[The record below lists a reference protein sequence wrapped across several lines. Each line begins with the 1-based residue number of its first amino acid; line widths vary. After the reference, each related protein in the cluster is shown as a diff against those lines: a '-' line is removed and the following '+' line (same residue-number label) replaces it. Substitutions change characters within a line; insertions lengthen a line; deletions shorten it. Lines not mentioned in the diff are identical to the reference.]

1 MNERHRGTEPEVL
14 LHPHAA
20 DALVL
25 AARPERREEIV
36 AVVLADGSVRRL
48 GDRPEPKAA
57 GRRWSSGSLAG
68 RDWVI
73 WWERRRMGTVAS

>member
-1 MNERHRGTEPEVL
+1 MDERHSRREPEVL
-14 LHPHAA
+14 LDPHAA

-48 GDRPEPKAA
+48 RDLREPTAA
-57 GRRWSSGSLAG
+57 GRRWCSGSLAG
-68 RDWVI
+68 RDWII

>member
-1 MNERHRGTEPEVL
+1 METRQHRDDSPL
-14 LHPHAA
+14 LHAHAA

-48 GDRPEPKAA
+48 SDRAEPKGAT
-57 GRRWSSGSLAG
+57 RRWGSGSLAG

-73 WWERRRMGTVAS
+73 WWERRRMGRVAS